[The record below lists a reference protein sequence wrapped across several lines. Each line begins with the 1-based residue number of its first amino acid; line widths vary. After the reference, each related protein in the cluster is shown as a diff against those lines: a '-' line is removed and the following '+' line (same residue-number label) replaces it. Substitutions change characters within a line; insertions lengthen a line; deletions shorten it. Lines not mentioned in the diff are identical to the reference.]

1 MTVIWFPINLIF
13 CQTSKQLNE
22 ELDRLRVAREVYEK
36 RGAGRELET
45 LQSELSAV
53 RHKLRKVEEERS
65 EWEAKVK
72 ASDLDRSRQL
82 AQLARRGVTT
92 NDKPGLVLLTS
103 DPSLSLCYALPT
115 EAAPCKVLG
124 SVQPPADVIVDSPLV
139 AEEHWYEGLQILFF
153 SLLCFGFIQF

>member
-1 MTVIWFPINLIF
+1 M
-13 CQTSKQLNE
+13 
-22 ELDRLRVAREVYEK
+22 AREVFEK

-53 RHKLRKVEEERS
+53 RQKLKKVEEERS

-72 ASDLDRSRQL
+72 ASDLDKSRQL
-82 AQLARRGVTT
+82 AELARRGVTT

-115 EAAPCKVLG
+115 EAAPRKVLG
-124 SVQPPADVIVDSPLV
+124 SVQPLADIIFDSPLV
-139 AEEHWYEGLQILFF
+139 AEEHWWGSFNITNLSFVVGVTQITTDFLTEVLV
-153 SLLCFGFIQF
+153 SKWKLGTKYQT